1 LNAVFLKDTI
11 AAISTPAGIGAI
23 GIVRMS
29 GPKAEAIG
37 RRLFRPRSAD
47 CPFESYRLYHG
58 DILSPRTGN
67 ILDEVLFVFMKGP
80 RTYTGEDTAE
90 IHCHGGPVILQQ
102 VFEATLGA
110 GARPAEPGEFTR
122 RAFLN
127 GRLDLSQ
134 AEAICDLITAKT
146 ESGLEHALG
155 QLKGSLSGKIVNL
168 REAILQTIVPLDA
181 SIDFTEEELETP
193 AGDALVPAIDKVLD
207 DLQGL
212 LDTYREGRI
221 VREGLSVIITG
232 RTNVGKSSLFNRLI
246 GGKRAIVTPIPGTTR
261 DLIEETVNINGL
273 PVRLTDTAGLRET
286 DNLIEKE
293 GMAFVRERLLGAD
306 AVIVVLDGS
315 EPLGTEDIKI
325 LEETGNRDILLVI
338 NKADLPRRFS
348 ESALPG
354 GANLPRPLWIS
365 AKYGDGVDDLRKQ
378 LLEIARRG
386 GGSHVSDIV
395 LTAAR
400 HKLCV
405 EKAIG
410 FLSKAKDSLTEGL
423 SPEYAA
429 FDLRQAAESLDEI
442 TGRNLGEEI
451 LDQIFSTFCI
461 GK

>member
-155 QLKGSLSGKIVNL
+155 QLKGSLSGKIVNF
-168 REAILQTIVPLDA
+168 REAILQIIVPLDA

-261 DLIEETVNINGL
+261 D
-273 PVRLTDTAGLRET
+273 
-286 DNLIEKE
+286 LIEKE

-386 GGSHVSDIV
+386 GRSHVSDIV